1 MQEVLRIAD
10 EILKLVKVCA
20 LLSSQNLIANV
31 GRNLSS

>member
-10 EILKLVKVCA
+10 EILKLVQVCV
-20 LLSSQNLIANV
+20 LMGSQNLIANV